1 MLRHQ
6 SLALVLFAATAATAC
21 ATEIQLSYNVLE
33 RLIAQQVFTE
43 DGRKYVQGSKA
54 AKCTFAYLEN
64 PRIAGANG
72 RVIIKAKFTG
82 RSAIDMFGRC
92 VGLGD
97 AFNLTVVGLP
107 YYDKGRIS
115 FKDIGVET
123 DRDGFYIR
131 RVRQAL
137 VQSLSKQF
145 DYQIQNDARKLLE
158 QQSEPNPPY
167 KRQMIK
173 FDVTRIQ
180 AADKSLILT
189 VDFILSVE

>member
-1 MLRHQ
+1 LLRHQ